1 MVVIQKSVVSKI
13 QLENPFCEIPFWAS
27 WLSYCDHFTFT
38 RSDLDDHDD
47 PDDHGRFIGGR
58 KKSGS
63 VGQRAGRPPASAASS
78 TNV

>member
-1 MVVIQKSVVSKI
+1 MVFILTGSSIGEWKRSSWVGQIF
-13 QLENPFCEIPFWAS
+13 NPY
-27 WLSYCDHFTFT
+27 LYLHDH
-38 RSDLDDHDD
+38 LDHDG
-47 PDDHGRFIGGR
+47 DHPGRFIGGR

>member
-1 MVVIQKSVVSKI
+1 MII
-13 QLENPFCEIPFWAS
+13 LFCWR
-27 WLSYCDHFTFT
+27 YDHITFT
-38 RSDLDDHDD
+38 GSDLDDHDD
-47 PDDHGRFIGGR
+47 PDDHDDHGRFIGGR